1 MNQGLFAAIKL
12 ATIDFDDS
20 TYIISKENLAVKV
33 VKRTVKLKRLIKDS

>member
-20 TYIISKENLAVKV
+20 TYIISKKHLTVKV
-33 VKRTVKLKRLIKDS
+33 AKRTVKLKRFIKDS